1 MIQVGHL
8 TQKAHPILVF
18 FVFSCII
25 ITIGLLY
32 VVQKSE
38 AKANNLSSISNSKDY
53 YASPDDF

>member
-1 MIQVGHL
+1 MIEIGHL
-8 TQKAHPILVF
+8 KQRAHPILVF

-25 ITIGLLY
+25 VTTGLLY

-38 AKANNLSSISNSKDY
+38 ARTKNLSSISNSRDY